1 MCKAPNWTISGLT
14 ISMCFKTIQLTC
26 GREQFSA
33 VRCGICKLDIF
44 NNCKLASPATFPCE
58 CIYVAK
64 GYGQQNLMDFPN
76 GEEGGVV
83 SLSVVGHLTSHKVME
98 ASTWLSPQIWE
109 NWFHSREF

>member
-14 ISMCFKTIQLTC
+14 ISMCFKTIQLVGVNSLVQC
-26 GREQFSA
+26 GAAFVNWTFLTIVS
-33 VRCGICKLDIF
+33 L
-44 NNCKLASPATFPCE
+44 PAQHHFLVNVFM
-58 CIYVAK
+58 VAK

-109 NWFHSREF
+109 NWFHSREL